1 MPLWRVFCFLYT
13 AEITRHMENYCK
25 YVLRVRLTQYMNSHQ
40 YDHVISS
47 EGITDT
53 ALQDIITNY

>member
-1 MPLWRVFCFLYT
+1 
-13 AEITRHMENYCK
+13 MENYCK

-47 EGITDT
+47 EAITDT